1 MPPSF
6 RVRRA
11 TPDDKRASFDV
22 FIPAVRELSARL
34 GAPWDPDPDEVFT
47 NQSAFLD
54 FLAEHAA
61 EWWVAE
67 DEDSGKV
74 LGYARSVERGGLF
87 ELAEFFVLPDNQS
100 AGIGRALLDKAFPAG
115 RGEVRAIIATTDVR
129 AQARYYQA
137 GTVARFPIAG
147 MTAKP
152 GAAAG
157 APLNDGL
164 EPVRATAD
172 DIGALSA
179 LERTVLEFDR
189 GDEFRWLL
197 DNREAYLYRQG
208 GEVVGSTFLGPRGA
222 IGPTAATQPEHL
234 PSILDHIERR
244 AAELEIEEV
253 ALEVPMV
260 NEAAMRHLLARG
272 FKMDTF
278 LTFLNSNRPFG
289 QFDRF
294 MGFSPPFVL

>member
-1 MPPSF
+1 MQP
-6 RVRRA
+6 VTRRGFTLLEVLIA
-11 TPDDKRASFDV
+11 LLV
-22 FIPAVRELSARL
+22 FSL
-34 GAPWDPDPDEVFT
+34 GLLGLAGLMVVSVKT

-54 FLAEHAA
+54 FMAEHAA

-67 DEDSGKV
+67 DQESGRV
-74 LGYARSVERGGLF
+74 VGYARSVERGGLF

-137 GTVARFPIAG
+137 GTVARFPIVG

-157 APLNDGL
+157 ATLNDGL

-179 LERTVLEFDR
+179 LGGLPFLFVPEIN
-189 GDEFRWLL
+189 LL
-197 DNREAYLYRQG
+197 AFGISALIG
-208 GEVVGSTFLGPRGA
+208 VVFGYFPA
-222 IGPTAATQPEHL
+222 
-234 PSILDHIERR
+234 RR
-244 AAELEIEEV
+244 AA
-253 ALEVPMV
+253 ALNPID
-260 NEAAMRHLLARG
+260 ALRHE
-272 FKMDTF
+272 
-278 LTFLNSNRPFG
+278 
-289 QFDRF
+289 
-294 MGFSPPFVL
+294 

>member
-1 MPPSF
+1 MPSSF
-6 RVRRA
+6 GVRPA

-34 GAPWDPDPDEVFT
+34 GAPWDPDVEQVWNAQT
-47 NQSAFLD
+47 AFLD
-54 FLAEHAA
+54 FLAQQAA

-67 DEDSGKV
+67 DGESGKV
-74 LGYARSVERGGLF
+74 VGYARSLERGGLF
-87 ELAEFFVLPDNQS
+87 ELSEFFVLPDNQS

-147 MTAKP
+147 LTGKP

-157 APLNDGL
+157 APLNNGL
-164 EPVRATAD
+164 EPARASAD

-179 LERTVLEFDR
+179 LERSVLEFDR
-189 GDEFRWLL
+189 GEEFGWLL
-197 DNREAYLYRQG
+197 DNREGYLYRQG
-208 GEVVGSTFLGPRGA
+208 GEVVGSAFLGPRGA
-222 IGPTAATQPEHL
+222 IGPVAATQPDHL
-234 PSILDHIERR
+234 PSILDHVERR

-260 NEAAMRHLLARG
+260 NEVAMRHLLGRQ